1 MTPSEAMWCLAT
13 ATACA
18 SGRYTLSID
27 DALVLITAVSRGQ
40 NPDAA
45 LCSLLRPSPDS
56 GGVIRRLAFPHRKE
70 PGGLARISEPV
81 AQRIVREASGRGWW
95 KHKGPTHESFSHL
108 AYALFL
114 LHGFGQPPSPG
125 ALGALA
131 RLCAEHTSS
140 HEQPSARFAPAGPL
154 FFWLEVIHLR
164 TDEREQW
171 CTNVQCLDCQVE

>member
-1 MTPSEAMWCLAT
+1 MTPPEALRCLAI
-13 ATACA
+13 ARAFA
-18 SGRYTLSID
+18 SARYALTID
-27 DALVLITAVSRGQ
+27 DALRLITAVSHGQ

-56 GGVIRRLAFPHRKE
+56 GGVIRRPAFPHRNE
-70 PGGLARISEPV
+70 PGGLALISEPV
-81 AQRIVREASGRGWW
+81 AQRIVREASGPGWW
-95 KHKGPTHESFSHL
+95 KHKGPTRESFSHL

-131 RLCAEHTSS
+131 QLCAEHTSS
-140 HEQPSARFAPAGPL
+140 HERAAIRFAPAGPL